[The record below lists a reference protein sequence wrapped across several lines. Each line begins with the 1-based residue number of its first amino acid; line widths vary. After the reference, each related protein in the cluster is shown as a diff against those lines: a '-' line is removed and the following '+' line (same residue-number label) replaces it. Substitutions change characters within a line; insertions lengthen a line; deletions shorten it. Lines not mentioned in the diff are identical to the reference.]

1 MTEKKEHK
9 DVYAALFAVQ
19 TSVEVVKKSA
29 NNPFFKTKYADL
41 PAVWEAVK
49 DALKENG
56 LVVYHQ
62 TETTDGVDYLL
73 TKVRHIHSGTEIESR
88 AQLHLQKPTSQEY
101 GSCVTYMRRYAISA
115 LLGLVT
121 DDDDDG
127 NDASQNK
134 KTPAKKQE
142 PKQEQPEVK
151 PVDGNEFLLMQDAIK
166 STDSMDALKAEW
178 AKIVAAIKAGRLN
191 DAQIKGLEKE
201 KDKRKLDLDQ
211 LPVDWDDNGNPI
223 MAG

>member
-1 MTEKKEHK
+1 MSEKKEHK

-19 TSVEVVKKSA
+19 TSVDVVKKSA
-29 NNPFFKTKYADL
+29 NNPYFKTKYADL
-41 PAVWEAVK
+41 PAVWDAVK
-49 DALKENG
+49 DALKDNG
-56 LVVYHQ
+56 LVVYHR
-62 TETTDGVDYLL
+62 TMTSNGTDILETI
-73 TKVRHIHSGTEIESR
+73 VRHVSSGTFIQSES
-88 AQLHLQKPTSQEY
+88 QLHLQKPTSQEY

-134 KTPAKKQE
+134 KAPVKKE
-142 PKQEQPEVK
+142 APKPEIK
-151 PVDGNEFLLMQDAIK
+151 PVDGNEFLLMQNAIK
-166 STDSMDALKAEW
+166 SADSMDALKAEW
-178 AKIVAAIKAGRLN
+178 AKIAAAIKAGRMT

-201 KDKRKLDLDQ
+201 KDKRKLDLDD
-211 LPVDWDDNGNPI
+211 LPKDWDENGNPI

>member
-1 MTEKKEHK
+1 MSEKKEHK

-19 TSVEVVKKSA
+19 TSVDVVKKSA
-29 NNPFFKTKYADL
+29 NNPFFKSKYADL
-41 PAVWEAVK
+41 PAVWDAVK

-56 LVVYHQ
+56 IVVYHQ
-62 TETTDGVDYLL
+62 TESADGVDYLL
-73 TKVRHIHSGTEIESR
+73 TKVRHFVSGTEIESR

-134 KTPAKKQE
+134 KIEKPVKKE
-142 PKQEQPEVK
+142 APQPNIK
-151 PVDGNEFLLMQDAIK
+151 PVDGNEFLLMQNAIK
-166 STDSMDALKAEW
+166 GAKDMDALKAEW
-178 AKIVAAIKAGRLN
+178 LKIAAAIKAGRMT
-191 DAQIKGLEKE
+191 DQQVKALEKE
-201 KDKRKLDLDQ
+201 KDKRKLDLDDI
-211 LPVDWDDNGNPI
+211 PKEWDENGNPVE
-223 MAG
+223 